1 MKALRK
7 DTVREIRKS
16 LSRFLSIVA
25 IIALGICFFGGVK
38 STSPSMKYT
47 ANQYFEA
54 QKLADIH
61 LVSTYGFT
69 DDDVAA
75 LKKVEGVAAVMPTY
89 STDVIVENGEKRPV
103 FKVLA
108 VSAEDGLNQP
118 LLLEGRMPE
127 KDNECV
133 IEMPDTTG
141 PHTGRNAYS
150 IGSTIKMSPEVGDK
164 KLEDTLS
171 QREYT
176 VVGYIRSPQYIS
188 IERGSTSVGS
198 GDISFYMMVKP
209 EVFKSERYTDA
220 YVYSTASADGVSAY
234 STEYKDAVSELEK
247 RLETVGHDR
256 LQVNYDDIMTTGTQ
270 EIDKAKR
277 ELLDAQT
284 TFDDEIAKAEQQLRD
299 AEQQIVDGEA
309 ELAEGQRSYDEM
321 VASTTKTL
329 NEKQDELQNAESQW
343 NTGQQQYADGQSQYE
358 QNKAAFDAGK
368 PDAEKQ
374 IAEKKAE
381 LDQLG
386 GMIDSI
392 KSQIAVIE
400 AIPEEK
406 RTEEQKQALI
416 QLKAQLQN
424 LQPVYDQGIEA
435 LNAAIQQLRDAE
447 NQLAAAKAQLDQS
460 KAELDSA
467 AVQIEQG
474 KTAITQGW
482 QQLEQG
488 KAQAEQQLAEGRQKL
503 DDARRQ
509 LAEGRTELETKR
521 AEGQQ
526 KLDDARQKIADSEK
540 ELKDVDFGKWYVFN
554 RDDNPGYSGYGE
566 DANRIDNVAG
576 IFPVFFLLVA
586 ALVAFT
592 TMTRMVEEQR
602 MEIGTLKALGYSPA
616 SIASKFVIY
625 AALAAVVGC
634 AIGVVSGI
642 NTLPRLIVGAY
653 SLLYQVPE
661 LSLSVP
667 WGAIIISCIITL
679 LCTVGAAILIC
690 SVELREEPSELMRP
704 KAPKIGKRIFL
715 EKIPFIWKRMGFI
728 SKVTARNILRYKARF
743 FMTVIG
749 ISGCTALILAG
760 FGLQDSIFSIIPKQF
775 EEISVY
781 DGMMA
786 FKNEDTLDAKAPLES
801 ELRNDAQVEDA
812 MLAKQLKMSVALAD
826 GDHSKDAYLY
836 VPETP
841 GDMNRFI
848 DLRHRKE
855 TDQKLTLDDS
865 GAIIT
870 EKLAND
876 LGIKVGDTIRLYS
889 DDKEFKI
896 KVADITENYIENYVY
911 VSPKAY
917 EAASGEPVKYNI
929 AYFNLKD
936 TGTDAENAF
945 GEKWLDNSDVV
956 SVSFT
961 GSIVKSSTDSL
972 SSLNMVVLV
981 MLVAAGALAFVVL
994 YNLTNI
1000 NVSERV
1006 REIATI
1012 RVLGFYDRETNNY
1025 IFRENIILSFIGML
1039 IGLGLGVILNNFII
1053 TTVETDI
1060 VMFGRGIDPSSYVF
1074 ACIFTM
1080 AFTLIVNIF
1089 MAPVIKKVDM
1099 VESLKSI
1106 E

>member
-7 DTVREIRKS
+7 DTAREIRKS

-47 ANQYFEA
+47 ANQYFEE

-75 LKKVEGVAAVMPTY
+75 LKKVEGVAEVMPTY

-108 VSAEDGLNQP
+108 VPAEDGLNQP

-150 IGSTIKMSPEVGDK
+150 IGSTIKVSPESGDK

-171 QREYT
+171 QNAYT

-188 IERGSTSVGS
+188 IERGATSVGS

-209 EVFKSERYTDA
+209 GVFKSERYTDA

-234 STEYKDAVSELEK
+234 STEYKDAVSDLEK
-247 RLETVGHDR
+247 RLESVGHER
-256 LQVNYDDIMTTGTQ
+256 LQVNHDDIMTTGTQ
-270 EIDKAKR
+270 ELDKARR

-284 TFDDEIAKAEQQLRD
+284 TFDDEITKAEQQLRE
-299 AEQQIVDGEA
+299 AEQQIADGEA
-309 ELAEGQRSYDEM
+309 ELAEGRRSYDAM
-321 VASTTKTL
+321 VSATTKTL
-329 NEKQDELQNAESQW
+329 NDKQAELQNAEDQW
-343 NTGQQQYADGQSQYE
+343 NAGQQQYADGLSQYE

-368 PDAEKQ
+368 PDAENQ

-381 LDQLG
+381 LEKLG
-386 GMIDSI
+386 GVIDGL
-392 KSQIAVIE
+392 KSQIAAIE

-416 QLKAQLQN
+416 QMKAQLQN
-424 LQPVYDQGIEA
+424 LQPVYDQGTKA
-435 LNAAIQQLRDAE
+435 LNTAIQQLKDAE
-447 NQLAAAKAQLDQS
+447 SQLAAAKNQLDQS
-460 KAELDSA
+460 KVTLDSA
-467 AVQIEQG
+467 SAQIDQG
-474 KTAITQGW
+474 KTAIAQGW

-488 KAQAEQQLAEGRQKL
+488 KAQAEQQLAEGQQKL
-503 DDARRQ
+503 DDARKQ
-509 LAEGRTELETKR
+509 LAEGQAELEAQR

-625 AALAAVVGC
+625 AVLAALVGC

-667 WGAIIISCIITL
+667 WGAIIISCIVTL
-679 LCTVGAAILIC
+679 LCTVGAAVLIC

-760 FGLQDSIFSIIPKQF
+760 FGLQYSIFSIIPKQF

-786 FKNEDTLDAKAPLES
+786 FKNEDTLEAKAPLES
-801 ELRNDAQVEDA
+801 ELRADPQVEDA
-812 MLAKQLKMSVALAD
+812 MLAKQLKMSVALD
-826 GDHSKDAYLY
+826 TGGHSKDAYLY

-841 GDMNRFI
+841 SDMNRFI
-848 DLRHRKE
+848 DLRHRKAP
-855 TDQKLTLDDS
+855 DQKLTLDDS

-917 EAASGEPVKYNI
+917 EAASGEAVKYNI

-981 MLVAAGALAFVVL
+981 MLAAAGALAFVVL

-1080 AFTLIVNIF
+1080 AFTLIVNLF
-1089 MAPVIKKVDM
+1089 MAPVIKRVDM

>member
-75 LKKVEGVAAVMPTY
+75 LKKVEGVAAVTPAY

-108 VSAEDGLNQP
+108 VPAKDGLNQP

-150 IGSTIKMSPEVGDK
+150 IGSTIRMSPEVGEK

-171 QREYT
+171 QSEYT

-209 EVFKSERYTDA
+209 EVFKAERYTDA

-234 STEYKDAVSELEK
+234 SAEYKDAVSDLEK
-247 RLETVGHDR
+247 RLESVGKER
-256 LQVNYDDIMTTGTQ
+256 LQINYDDIMTTGTQ

-284 TFDDEIAKAEQQLRD
+284 TFDNEIAKAEQQLRE
-299 AEQQIVDGEA
+299 AEQQIADGEA

-321 VASTTKTL
+321 VVSTTRTL
-329 NEKQDELQNAESQW
+329 NEKQAELQNAETQW
-343 NTGQQQYADGQSQYE
+343 NTGQQQYTDGQSQYE

-368 PDAEKQ
+368 PEAEKQ
-374 IAEKKAE
+374 IADKKAE

-386 GMIDSI
+386 GMIGSI

-416 QLKAQLQN
+416 QLKAQLQT
-424 LQPVYDQGIEA
+424 LQPVYDQGTEA
-435 LNAAIQQLRDAE
+435 LDAAIQQLKDAE
-447 NQLAAAKAQLDQS
+447 NQLTVAKAQLDQS
-460 KAELDSA
+460 KAALDSA
-467 AVQIEQG
+467 AAQIEQG
-474 KTAITQGW
+474 KTAIAQGW

-488 KAQAEQQLAEGRQKL
+488 KAQAEQQLAEGR
-503 DDARRQ
+503 
-509 LAEGRTELETKR
+509 
-521 AEGQQ
+521 Q

-602 MEIGTLKALGYSPA
+602 MELGTLKALGYSPA

-667 WGAIIISCIITL
+667 WGAIIISCIITI

-786 FKNEDTLDAKAPLES
+786 FKNEDTLEAKAPLES
-801 ELRNDAQVEDA
+801 ELRADPQVEDA
-812 MLAKQLKMSVALAD
+812 MLAKQLKMSVSLAD
-826 GDHSKDAYLY
+826 GGHSKDAYLY

-841 GDMNRFI
+841 GDMNHFI
-848 DLRHRKE
+848 NLRHRKE
-855 TDQKLTLDDS
+855 PDQKLDLDDS

-876 LGIKVGDTIRLYS
+876 LGIKVSDTIRLYS

-896 KVADITENYIENYVY
+896 EVADITENYIENYVY

-917 EAASGEPVKYNI
+917 ESASGEPVKYNI

-936 TGTDAENAF
+936 TGTDAENTF
-945 GEKWLDNSDVV
+945 GEKWLENSDVV

-1060 VMFGRGIDPSSYVF
+1060 VMFGRGIDPSSYIF
-1074 ACIFTM
+1074 ACLFTM
-1080 AFTLIVNIF
+1080 AFTLIVNLF